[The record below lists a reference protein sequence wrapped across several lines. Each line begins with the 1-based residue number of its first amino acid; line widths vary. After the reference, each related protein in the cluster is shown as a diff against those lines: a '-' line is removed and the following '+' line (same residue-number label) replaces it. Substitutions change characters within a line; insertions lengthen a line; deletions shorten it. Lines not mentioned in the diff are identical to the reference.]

1 MWGDWHLRL
10 GAYLGGPIYLFAAVL
25 QPCPIMVQDHT
36 KRLVQ
41 RADNPST
48 GKFRLACGIQAK
60 LIGQVHEL
68 CKAAAVSNNND
79 LVV

>member
-1 MWGDWHLRL
+1 
-10 GAYLGGPIYLFAAVL
+10 
-25 QPCPIMVQDHT
+25 MVQDHT